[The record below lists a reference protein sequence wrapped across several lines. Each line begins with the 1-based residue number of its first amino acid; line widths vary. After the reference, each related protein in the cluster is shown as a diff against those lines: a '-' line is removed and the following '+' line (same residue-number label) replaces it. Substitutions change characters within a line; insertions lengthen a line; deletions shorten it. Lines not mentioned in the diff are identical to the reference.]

1 MMMQHLEEA
10 PALAERS
17 NFEQGVQDALAQ
29 ASVDALMSL
38 REASYARFQTLGM
51 PKPRREEAWKYVDVQ
66 GLSRRSW
73 LNRLPKSKDLNVEW
87 IYPDACRLL
96 MHNGVMQNLGTCHR
110 IQPIATAV
118 IDAPER
124 LAILTHEVPE
134 RDDALRCLNQALAPE
149 PYSLH
154 VEAGKHMGR
163 PLEWVIH
170 HDKACEAFPAL
181 YIHLEAN
188 ASADVLVRIKGEKLT
203 EGSCYLQGLL
213 HIVQEKGSRLNL
225 TVLSNI
231 PYAGYTFFN
240 THATLAED
248 AKLNLFST
256 ALDAEHFR
264 HRLDVTLAGERADA
278 SLNGLSILAGRS
290 KTHMHIRLTH
300 AVPNCTSSQVFK
312 AAVGGSA
319 THEFDGTIFVLKD
332 AQQTDA
338 QQLSKNLLLSKK
350 AKALARPWLQ
360 IDADDVKCS
369 HGATVG
375 QLDEAQLF
383 YLKSRGISEERAKA
397 LLTQGFCDSMLSDT
411 YLDAHVKRYFM
422 KRVHCALVAATV

>member
-203 EGSCYLQGLL
+203 ELL
-213 HIVQEKGSRLNL
+213 ENAYVSHREQRIVE
-225 TVLSNI
+225 I
-231 PYAGYTFFN
+231 P
-240 THATLAED
+240 
-248 AKLNLFST
+248 
-256 ALDAEHFR
+256 
-264 HRLDVTLAGERADA
+264 
-278 SLNGLSILAGRS
+278 
-290 KTHMHIRLTH
+290 
-300 AVPNCTSSQVFK
+300 
-312 AAVGGSA
+312 
-319 THEFDGTIFVLKD
+319 
-332 AQQTDA
+332 
-338 QQLSKNLLLSKK
+338 
-350 AKALARPWLQ
+350 
-360 IDADDVKCS
+360 
-369 HGATVG
+369 
-375 QLDEAQLF
+375 
-383 YLKSRGISEERAKA
+383 
-397 LLTQGFCDSMLSDT
+397 
-411 YLDAHVKRYFM
+411 
-422 KRVHCALVAATV
+422 